1 MSGVATQQD
10 FDWTP
15 GRRRAATLLTCAWLG
30 YLIPICV
37 SVAQQPPSG
46 PMLAFAIAGLA
57 GYVVCFVRLIH
68 VGMRRPFRLAA
79 PYALVGL
86 IAVGVLLMIPIGST
100 WRYAFPYY
108 LVAIL
113 PGQLPPRWWIPSQ
126 VTALVA
132 TTLVAVG
139 YGDRGVNLI
148 GYVASVGAVALFT
161 SMFFWL
167 LRTMVQLRMARA
179 EMARLAVSEER
190 LRIARDLHDVLGQRL
205 AAVALLSDLA
215 GRLAETD
222 PQRSR
227 QQSAEAGRLARE
239 ALEEV
244 RATVSGFRDTS
255 LTGELSTAQ
264 ALLAAA
270 GIGCVLSAPDAGSV
284 PAPLADVAGWVVR
297 EGVTNVVRH
306 SRAGTARITVRSADP
321 VVVEVAD
328 DGRGDAGSPYGN
340 GLTGL
345 RERVTALGGAVHT
358 ERVDGWYRLR
368 AELPVAL
375 PGGRVTAAAGAS

>member
-1 MSGVATQQD
+1 MSRVKQD
-10 FDWTP
+10 VFEWSP
-15 GRRRAATLLTCAWLG
+15 ARRRVATLLTCAWLG
-30 YLIPICV
+30 YLIPVWV
-37 SVAQQPPSG
+37 SVASRPPSP
-46 PMLAFAIAGLA
+46 PMTVLAAVGLLA
-57 GYVVCFVRLIH
+57 YVVCFVRLIQI
-68 VGMRRPFRLAA
+68 GMVRPFQLAA
-79 PYALVGL
+79 PYALIGL
-86 IAVGVLLMIPIGST
+86 IAVGLLLMIPIGST

-108 LVAIL
+108 LVAVL
-113 PGQLPPRWWIPSQ
+113 PGQLPPRWWVPSV
-126 VTALVA
+126 VTTLAA
-132 TTLVAVG
+132 TTLTAIG
-139 YGDRGVNLI
+139 YGDRGGGLV
-148 GYVASVGAVALFT
+148 GYVASVAAVALFT

-215 GRLAETD
+215 GRLADTD
-222 PQRSR
+222 PERAR

-270 GIGCVLSAPDAGSV
+270 GIGCVLSAPEAAEV
-284 PAPLADVAGWVVR
+284 PAALADVAGWVVR

-306 SRAGTARITVRSADP
+306 SRAGTVRIVVRSADP

-328 DGRGDAGSPYGN
+328 DGRGTATARYGN

-345 RERVTALGGAVHT
+345 RERVTALGGVVCT

-368 AELPVAL
+368 AELPVAA
-375 PGGRVTAAAGAS
+375 PGGRVVAAGAA

>member
-1 MSGVATQQD
+1 
-10 FDWTP
+10 
-15 GRRRAATLLTCAWLG
+15 
-30 YLIPICV
+30 
-37 SVAQQPPSG
+37 
-46 PMLAFAIAGLA
+46 
-57 GYVVCFVRLIH
+57 
-68 VGMRRPFRLAA
+68 
-79 PYALVGL
+79 
-86 IAVGVLLMIPIGST
+86 
-100 WRYAFPYY
+100 
-108 LVAIL
+108 
-113 PGQLPPRWWIPSQ
+113 
-126 VTALVA
+126 
-132 TTLVAVG
+132 
-139 YGDRGVNLI
+139 
-148 GYVASVGAVALFT
+148 
-161 SMFFWL
+161 
-167 LRTMVQLRMARA
+167 
-179 EMARLAVSEER
+179 
-190 LRIARDLHDVLGQRL
+190 
-205 AAVALLSDLA
+205 
-215 GRLAETD
+215 
-222 PQRSR
+222 
-227 QQSAEAGRLARE
+227 
-239 ALEEV
+239 
-244 RATVSGFRDTS
+244 VSGFRDTS

>member
-1 MSGVATQQD
+1 MSDVTQDD

-15 GRRRAATLLTCAWLG
+15 RRRRVATLLTCGWLG
-30 YLIPICV
+30 YLIPVCV
-37 SVAQQPPSG
+37 AVAAERPSRS
-46 PMLAFAIAGLA
+46 MVLFAAVGLA
-57 GYVVCFVRLIH
+57 AYVVLFVRLIH
-68 VGMRRPFRLAA
+68 VGMCRPFRLAA

-86 IAVGVLLMIPIGST
+86 VAVGALLMIPIGSQ

-126 VTALVA
+126 VG
-132 TTLVAVG
+132 TLVVTTVVAIG
-139 YGDRGVNLI
+139 YGDRGSGLI
-148 GYVASVGAVALFT
+148 GYLASVAAVALFT

-167 LRTMVQLRMARA
+167 LRTMVQLRRARA

-215 GRLAETD
+215 GRLAGSD
-222 PQRSR
+222 PERAR

-270 GIGCVLSAPDAGSV
+270 GIGCVLSAPEAAEV
-284 PAPLADVAGWVVR
+284 PGRLADVAGWVVR

-306 SRAGTARITVRSADP
+306 SRAGTVRIVVRSADP

-328 DGRGDAGSPYGN
+328 DGRGDATSPYGN

-345 RERVTALGGAVHT
+345 RERVTALGGVVRT

-368 AELPVAL
+368 AELPAAA
-375 PGGRVTAAAGAS
+375 PGDRVPAAAGAA